1 MRGWRRHSTP
11 WGSADVAGRKF
22 DVKQA
27 AEAAECHPET
37 IRRAIRAKE
46 LLATREPT
54 KRGRDYV
61 ILAADLKTFIEKRR
75 VG

>member
-1 MRGWRRHSTP
+1 MSVT
-11 WGSADVAGRKF
+11 
-22 DVKQA
+22 QA
-27 AEAAECHPET
+27 AEAAGCHPET

-54 KRGRDYV
+54 RRGRGYV
-61 ILAADLKTFIEKRR
+61 ILVSDLASFLEKRR

>member
-1 MRGWRRHSTP
+1 MG
-11 WGSADVAGRKF
+11 AARKLN
-22 DVKQA
+22 VTQA
-27 AEAAECHPET
+27 AKDAECHPET

-54 KRGRDYV
+54 KRGRGYV
-61 ILAADLKTFIEKRR
+61 ILAADLASWLQKRR

>member
-1 MRGWRRHSTP
+1 MS
-11 WGSADVAGRKF
+11 GRKF
-22 DVKQA
+22 DVAGA
-27 AEAAECHPET
+27 AETAKCHPET

-54 KRGRDYV
+54 KRGRGYV
-61 ILAADLKTFIEKRR
+61 ILAADLSSWLEKRR

>member
-1 MRGWRRHSTP
+1 MT
-11 WGSADVAGRKF
+11 VI
-22 DVKQA
+22 
-27 AEAAECHPET
+27 EAAHQAGCHPET

-54 KRGRDYV
+54 KRGRGFV
-61 ILAADLKTFIEKRR
+61 ITAADLAAFLEKRR

>member
-1 MRGWRRHSTP
+1 MRPKSY
-11 WGSADVAGRKF
+11 SVVA
-22 DVKQA
+22 A
-27 AEAAECHPET
+27 ATEAGCHPET

-54 KRGRDYV
+54 KQGRGYV
-61 ILAADLKTFIEKRR
+61 ILAADLASWLQKRR

>member
-1 MRGWRRHSTP
+1 MTARRMSVT
-11 WGSADVAGRKF
+11 
-22 DVKQA
+22 QA
-27 AEAAECHPET
+27 AEAAGCHPET

-54 KRGRDYV
+54 RRGRGYV
-61 ILAADLKTFIEKRR
+61 ILVSDLASFLEKRR

>member
-1 MRGWRRHSTP
+1 M
-11 WGSADVAGRKF
+11 AGRKF
-22 DVKQA
+22 NVVGA
-27 AEAAECHPET
+27 AEVAKCHPET

-54 KRGRDYV
+54 KRGRGYV
-61 ILAADLKTFIEKRR
+61 ILAADLNSFIEKRR